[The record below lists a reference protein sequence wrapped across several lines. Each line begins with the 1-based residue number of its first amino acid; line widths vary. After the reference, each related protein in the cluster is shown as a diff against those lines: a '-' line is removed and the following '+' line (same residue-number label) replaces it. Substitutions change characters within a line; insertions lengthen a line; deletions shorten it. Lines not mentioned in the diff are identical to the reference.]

1 MKFSVKR
8 DLLLK
13 SLNFV
18 QGVVEKKN
26 TLPILSNVLL
36 EIKNNKLTILATDLD
51 ILFSDEISDLKTIEE
66 GSTTTS
72 ANVLYD
78 ILRKI
83 SSNSEIHF
91 DLKSENKLSLNAENS
106 DFNLLC
112 LPTDNF
118 PTFTEDF
125 INEET
130 EVPNKYFLS
139 LLNKAKISISN
150 DDTRHYLNGIFLHI
164 TKGEKKTFLTG
175 VSTDSHRLSSSSI
188 DITDAENFSSLIIPR
203 KTVYLLTTLL
213 ESSNN
218 KVLLKTSDSK
228 IQFKIDNIVLSS
240 KVIDGKFPDYKK
252 VVPVDNNI
260 VLETSRKE
268 FISSIERVISV
279 SLDKKEGVKLA
290 LTKDKIKLSV
300 NSTNSGEGNEVID
313 AKYKGNDLTI
323 SFNSRYLIDIANE
336 VEDKDL
342 KFNFKD
348 PVSPVLI
355 EDKSDKNSYYV
366 IMPMKI

>member
-36 EIKNNKLTILATDLD
+36 EVKNNKLTILATDLD

-164 TKGEKKTFLTG
+164 TKKNYKAFIEVKNVT
-175 VSTDSHRLSSSSI
+175 LSR
-188 DITDAENFSSLIIPR
+188 TRGLAE
-203 KTVYLLTTLL
+203 
-213 ESSNN
+213 
-218 KVLLKTSDSK
+218 
-228 IQFKIDNIVLSS
+228 
-240 KVIDGKFPDYKK
+240 FPDS
-252 VVPVDNNI
+252 I
-260 VLETSRKE
+260 TSRGLKHINE
-268 FISSIERVISV
+268 LIKASKKGYEIFILYLIQREDCKSFTIANDIDADYAN
-279 SLDKKEGVKLA
+279 SLSKAIKKKLNI
-290 LTKDKIKLSV
+290 LCYDCKFSPKGIKL
-300 NSTNSGEGNEVID
+300 NQII
-313 AKYKGNDLTI
+313 KYKI
-323 SFNSRYLIDIANE
+323 R
-336 VEDKDL
+336 
-342 KFNFKD
+342 
-348 PVSPVLI
+348 
-355 EDKSDKNSYYV
+355 
-366 IMPMKI
+366 